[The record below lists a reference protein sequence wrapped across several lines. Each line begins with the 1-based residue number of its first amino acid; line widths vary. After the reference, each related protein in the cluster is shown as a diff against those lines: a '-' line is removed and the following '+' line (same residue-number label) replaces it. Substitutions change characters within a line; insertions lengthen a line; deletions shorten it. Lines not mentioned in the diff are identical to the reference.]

1 MTTIKNLSKASTIE
15 IKALQ
20 KKELEILKY
29 FKKVCVNN
37 NLKFFLA
44 GGTCIGAIR
53 DGGFVSWDDDVDV
66 FMLREDYEKLYKNWS
81 VISNNPK
88 YELCRSDSSHNY
100 RHAAMTLNDSETTF
114 INFRTA
120 NENVNQGIGID
131 ILPMDFMPDKTVA
144 KLRQRTAAILYSV
157 YINQRLPDN
166 QGKLLRKLTALPLS
180 VVKDK
185 KKRYRIWKKAEKRMI
200 NYSYYRKKYNVEL
213 VTGLKAILRPL
224 DSRWFADVKYVKFE
238 DTTMPVPIGYDKYL
252 SLVFGNYMELPLE
265 EQRVAKHHTV
275 FIDTENSYKKYKGI
289 YYLKDGKQ

>member
-1 MTTIKNLSKASTIE
+1 MVKIKNLSTATNQQMR
-15 IKALQ
+15 ALQ

-29 FKKVCVNN
+29 FKEICLKNK
-37 NLKFFLA
+37 LKFFLA

-53 DGGFVSWDDDVDV
+53 DGGFVTWDDDVDV

-81 VISNNPK
+81 VISYNPK
-88 YELCRSDSSHNY
+88 YELCRSDSCHNY

-131 ILPMDFMPDKTVA
+131 ILPMDFMPDNIIA
-144 KLRQRTAAILYSV
+144 KLRQRMAAILFSI

-180 VVKDK
+180 IVKDK
-185 KKRYRIWKKAEKRMI
+185 KKRYKIWKTAEKRMI

-224 DSRWFADVKYVKFE
+224 DSSWFAEVKYVKFE
-238 DTTMPVPIGYDKYL
+238 DTTMPVPVGYDKYL
-252 SLVFGNYMELPLE
+252 SLIFGNYMELPPS